1 MGLGTIEKSRNG
13 RNGISGETVMSA
25 IKKNNNRIICMFRL
39 DLSCKEVVITITRV
53 EKCYKL
59 TRVIDTDV
67 YEQYYAR
74 LAQAYNVMVKMI
86 DELK

>member
-1 MGLGTIEKSRNG
+1 MVQFAGVGFMKRTSD
-13 RNGISGETVMSA
+13 
-25 IKKNNNRIICMFRL
+25 RIICVFRFS
-39 DLSCKEVVITITRV
+39 LSSKEVAITITRV

-74 LAQAYNVMVKMI
+74 LAQAYDVMMKMI
-86 DELK
+86 ADLK

>member
-1 MGLGTIEKSRNG
+1 MKRTSD
-13 RNGISGETVMSA
+13 
-25 IKKNNNRIICMFRL
+25 RIICVFRL
-39 DLSCKEVVITITRV
+39 ALSSKEVTITITRV
-53 EKCYKL
+53 ENCYKL

-86 DELK
+86 DDLR

>member
-1 MGLGTIEKSRNG
+1 MRRTSD
-13 RNGISGETVMSA
+13 
-25 IKKNNNRIICMFRL
+25 RIICVFRL
-39 DLSCKEVVITITRV
+39 LLSSKEVAITITRV

-86 DELK
+86 DELR

>member
-1 MGLGTIEKSRNG
+1 MKRTTDI
-13 RNGISGETVMSA
+13 
-25 IKKNNNRIICMFRL
+25 IICVFRL
-39 DLSCKEVVITITRV
+39 ALSSKEVTITITRV

-86 DELK
+86 DEMR

>member
-1 MGLGTIEKSRNG
+1 MKRT
-13 RNGISGETVMSA
+13 TD
-25 IKKNNNRIICMFRL
+25 RIICVFRMS
-39 DLSCKEVVITITRV
+39 LSSKEVTITITRV

-74 LAQAYNVMVKMI
+74 LAQAYNVMIKMI
-86 DELK
+86 GDLRQ

>member
-1 MGLGTIEKSRNG
+1 MTAGQNRSDN
-13 RNGISGETVMSA
+13 SGETVMSA

-53 EKCYKL
+53 DKCYKL
-59 TRVIDTDV
+59 IRVIDTDV

-74 LAQAYNVMVKMI
+74 LSQAYNVMVKMI
-86 DELK
+86 EDLK

>member
-1 MGLGTIEKSRNG
+1 
-13 RNGISGETVMSA
+13 MSA

-53 EKCYKL
+53 DKCYKL
-59 TRVIDTDV
+59 IRVIDTDV

-86 DELK
+86 EDLK

>member
-1 MGLGTIEKSRNG
+1 MKRTSD
-13 RNGISGETVMSA
+13 
-25 IKKNNNRIICMFRL
+25 RIICVFRL
-39 DLSCKEVVITITRV
+39 VLSSKEISITITRV

-86 DELK
+86 DELR

>member
-1 MGLGTIEKSRNG
+1 MKRTSD
-13 RNGISGETVMSA
+13 
-25 IKKNNNRIICMFRL
+25 RIICVFRFS
-39 DLSCKEVVITITRV
+39 LSSKEVAITITRV

-74 LAQAYNVMVKMI
+74 LAQAYDVMMKMI
-86 DELK
+86 ADLK

>member
-1 MGLGTIEKSRNG
+1 MKRTSD
-13 RNGISGETVMSA
+13 
-25 IKKNNNRIICMFRL
+25 RIICVFRMT
-39 DLSCKEVVITITRV
+39 LSFKEVAITITRV

-74 LAQAYNVMVKMI
+74 LSQAYDVMMKMI
-86 DELK
+86 GDLK

>member
-1 MGLGTIEKSRNG
+1 
-13 RNGISGETVMSA
+13 MSA
-25 IKKNNNRIICMFRL
+25 IKKNSNRIICMFRL

-53 EKCYKL
+53 DKCYKL
-59 TRVIDTDV
+59 IRVIDTDV

-86 DELK
+86 EDLK